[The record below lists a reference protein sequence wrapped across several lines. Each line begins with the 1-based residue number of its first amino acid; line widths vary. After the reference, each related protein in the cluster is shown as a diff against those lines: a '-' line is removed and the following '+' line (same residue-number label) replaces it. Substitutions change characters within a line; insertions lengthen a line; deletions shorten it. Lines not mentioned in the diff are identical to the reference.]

1 MRCGMTLF
9 IQGYEDWDRYLAR
22 ERGEDVPDLD
32 PELDRQRLS
41 GEIETALMAEDLGFD
56 SLWTVEHHVSPYT
69 MIPNPVQL
77 LTFFAGAT
85 SRMDMGTMVV
95 VLPWHHPLRVAEDIT
110 LLQYALR
117 GRTPFIGFG
126 RGAARREFRQLGFD
140 MNQSKDVFAES
151 IQVVKAALTEEVFS
165 FHGEHFDFER
175 TSMRPR
181 PLDPAGL
188 VEAFHFS
195 WGSPSSAPVGAVHGL
210 KPLIIPQRPWDDYH
224 ADLAEF
230 ARARAAA
237 GYAPARPRIHMC
249 VYVGA
254 DEQAARDG
262 AQRYIPE
269 YSQSALHNYEL
280 TSNHFATTRGYEH
293 YAGMADL
300 ISAQAMGASYLANHV
315 WGTPDV
321 CVERLQAIAAAFHPE
336 EFMLVFR
343 YGSMPRD
350 VAERSIELFAREVLP
365 AVHEFPLDAP
375 ITYDGVAAAD

>member
-22 ERGEDVPDLD
+22 ERGEAVPDLD

-151 IQVVKAALTEEVFS
+151 IQVVKAALTRGGVLVPRRALRLRPGVDAPAARS
-165 FHGEHFDFER
+165 TPR
-175 TSMRPR
+175 RSSTRSTSRGAARRPR
-181 PLDPAGL
+181 R
-188 VEAFHFS
+188 S
-195 WGSPSSAPVGAVHGL
+195 
-210 KPLIIPQRPWDDYH
+210 
-224 ADLAEF
+224 
-230 ARARAAA
+230 
-237 GYAPARPRIHMC
+237 ARP
-249 VYVGA
+249 
-254 DEQAARDG
+254 
-262 AQRYIPE
+262 
-269 YSQSALHNYEL
+269 
-280 TSNHFATTRGYEH
+280 T
-293 YAGMADL
+293 
-300 ISAQAMGASYLANHV
+300 ASS
-315 WGTPDV
+315 
-321 CVERLQAIAAAFHPE
+321 R
-336 EFMLVFR
+336 
-343 YGSMPRD
+343 
-350 VAERSIELFAREVLP
+350 
-365 AVHEFPLDAP
+365 
-375 ITYDGVAAAD
+375 